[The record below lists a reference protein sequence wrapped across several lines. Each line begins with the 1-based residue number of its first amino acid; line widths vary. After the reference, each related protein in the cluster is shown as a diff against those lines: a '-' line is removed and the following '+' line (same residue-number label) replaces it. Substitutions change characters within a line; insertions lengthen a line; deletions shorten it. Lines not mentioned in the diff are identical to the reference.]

1 MCFLVVTPV
10 TIVRLPVRAVAPEDT
25 VIGGQGQTQGSAE
38 AVVARARSH
47 VTEEAAA
54 LAPSR
59 VVQSHVIEEAV
70 ALTRNH
76 TRNTSAANDPRAAVE
91 RKNTLNHS
99 LDHMMTCTD
108 RSMGERETL
117 AGLSTP
123 SRPPSKAVKHPKGL
137 LTVSLQKHPYRIRAK
152 TSINCFSEQPAPNGG
167 RVCTASE

>member
-1 MCFLVVTPV
+1 MLDWLWVD
-10 TIVRLPVRAVAPEDT
+10 LD
-25 VIGGQGQTQGSAE
+25 IGNC
-38 AVVARARSH
+38 H
-47 VTEEAAA
+47 VNEEAAA

-59 VVQSHVIEEAV
+59 VVQSHEIEEAV

-76 TRNTSAANDPRAAVE
+76 TKIASAANDPRAAVE

-108 RSMGERETL
+108 RSIGERETL

-137 LTVSLQKHPYRIRAK
+137 LTVSLQTLPYRIRAK

-167 RVCTASE
+167 RVCTASERFED

>member
-1 MCFLVVTPV
+1 M

-38 AVVARARSH
+38 AVVTRARSHVTVNVAARALSH

-76 TRNTSAANDPRAAVE
+76 TKIASAANDPRAAVE

-108 RSMGERETL
+108 RSMGEGRRWL
-117 AGLSTP
+117 ASARLPDPRPRQSSTP
-123 SRPPSKAVKHPKGL
+123 RGS
-137 LTVSLQKHPYRIRAK
+137 
-152 TSINCFSEQPAPNGG
+152 
-167 RVCTASE
+167 